1 MNDTPVVDCLKVS
14 CLLSNTA
21 WTFGLACKQRIRQK
35 VFCYSESAAWLA
47 APEKKLILILDNI
60 GFFSGVWSC
69 TYKIG
74 WKCQKTTLFFH
85 QNSTFIL
92 HKCLTW
98 VWQLP
103 EKQKSC
109 AIWDWQLEFGLALVK
124 LEKKIPKNNTFL
136 PTKSPLSSCIY
147 AWLLVW
153 HLPEEP
159 EVFASLDWQLP
170 LESGTCQ
177 KILKPFFTQDWQ
189 LKMCQEMGGGVRL
202 NSAFL
207 YWVLMFL

>member
-124 LEKKIPKNNTFL
+124 LEKKFQKTTLFCL
-136 PTKSPLSSCIY
+136 PNLHF
-147 AWLLVW
+147 
-153 HLPEEP
+153 HLA
-159 EVFASLDWQLP
+159 FMLDFW
-170 LESGTCQ
+170 SGTCQ
-177 KILKPFFTQDWQ
+177 KSLKYLP
-189 LKMCQEMGGGVRL
+189 V
-202 NSAFL
+202 
-207 YWVLMFL
+207 

>member
-74 WKCQKTTLFFH
+74 WKCQKTTLFFN

-109 AIWDWQLEFGLALVK
+109 GIWDWQLEFGLALVK
-124 LEKKIPKNNTFL
+124 LEKKNSKKQHFFAYQISTFIL
-136 PTKSPLSSCIY
+136 HLCLTFGLALARR
-147 AWLLVW
+147 AWSICQFRLAIATRVW
-153 HLPEEP
+153 HLPENSQ
-159 EVFASLDWQLP
+159 A
-170 LESGTCQ
+170 
-177 KILKPFFTQDWQ
+177 FFHPRQTIENVSRD
-189 LKMCQEMGGGVRL
+189 GGGCK
-202 NSAFL
+202 A
-207 YWVLMFL
+207 